1 MTSRS
6 KSWIALGFVVLIAL
20 VSSCSQPAQ
29 GPPATV
35 LVTVVHTEIAEVP
48 VTVEVEVEVEVTV
61 VTTPTPRPTSTPTPE
76 PARGDELAFAA
87 NYVAT
92 QTQGGLEIQLVRV
105 LCMDS
110 SHFRDVLDIS
120 NTEFSEDYGDVP
132 TMCEFI
138 LEVSNTADS
147 QRTIYPDQGTVII
160 GDEQIELK
168 PFDMWSIEGLED
180 VSGDLYPGVRRV
192 GGFWFGINRST
203 WDQITSITYV
213 IDSPVDEDWDRQGED
228 FRFEIDT
235 AGWGFEPYPEDL

>member
-1 MTSRS
+1 MASRS

-61 VTTPTPRPTSTPTPE
+61 VATPTPEPTNTPTPE
-76 PARGDELAFAA
+76 PAQGDVLAIAA
-87 NYVAT
+87 NYVET
-92 QTQGGLEIQLVRV
+92 QVQGGLEIQLVRV

-110 SHFRDVLDIS
+110 EYFRNLQDMSVA
-120 NTEFSEDYGDVP
+120 EYSETYGDTP
-132 TMCEFI
+132 TMCEFV
-138 LEVSNTADS
+138 LEINNTADG

-160 GDEQIELK
+160 GDEQVELN
-168 PFDMWSIEGLED
+168 PFDIEGIKGLED

-203 WDQITSITYV
+203 WDQITNITYV
-213 IDSPVDEDWDRQGED
+213 IDAPVDEDWNRQGED

-235 AGWGFEPYPEDL
+235 TGWGFEPFPEDL